1 MKLRAFE
8 PHYPGFSPLMSIDH
22 NLSPHSMEQR
32 LRDAGLRPTRQRMSL
47 GSLLFGSG
55 DRHISA
61 EQLHSEAVRA
71 GVEVSLATIYNTLN
85 QFTEAGLLREVAVE
99 GHKSYFD
106 TNTSNHYHY
115 YLEDEG
121 RLMDIH
127 TDDLSVDGLPT
138 PPEGM
143 RIGRIDIIVRLEK
156 DD

>member
-1 MKLRAFE
+1 MHVHETITAE
-8 PHYPGFSPLMSIDH
+8 
-22 NLSPHSMEQR
+22 SMEAR
-32 LRDAGLRPTRQRMSL
+32 LREAGLRPTRQRMSL
-47 GSLLFGSG
+47 GTLLFGSG

-61 EQLHSEAVRA
+61 EQLHAESMRA
-71 GVEVSLATIYNTLN
+71 GIEVSLATIYNTLN

-99 GHKSYFD
+99 GHKTYFD

-121 RLMDIH
+121 RLMDI
-127 TDDLSVDGLPT
+127 DSEALSVGGLPQ

>member
-1 MKLRAFE
+1 MHVHETITAE
-8 PHYPGFSPLMSIDH
+8 
-22 NLSPHSMEQR
+22 SMEAR
-32 LRDAGLRPTRQRMSL
+32 LREAGLRPTRQRMSL
-47 GSLLFGSG
+47 GTLLFGSG

-61 EQLHSEAVRA
+61 EQLHAESMRA
-71 GVEVSLATIYNTLN
+71 GIEVSLATIYNTLN

-99 GHKSYFD
+99 GHKTYFD
-106 TNTSNHYHY
+106 TNTSNHNHY

-121 RLMDIH
+121 RLMDI
-127 TDDLSVDGLPT
+127 DSEALSVGGLPQ

>member
-1 MKLRAFE
+1 MHVYEVITAE
-8 PHYPGFSPLMSIDH
+8 
-22 NLSPHSMEQR
+22 SMEAR
-32 LRDAGLRPTRQRMSL
+32 LREAGLRPTRQRMSL
-47 GSLLFGSG
+47 GTLLFGSG

-61 EQLHSEAVRA
+61 EQLHAESMRA
-71 GVEVSLATIYNTLN
+71 GIEVSLATIYNTLN

-99 GHKSYFD
+99 GHKTYFD

-121 RLMDIH
+121 RLMDI
-127 TDDLSVDGLPT
+127 DSEALSVGGLPQ